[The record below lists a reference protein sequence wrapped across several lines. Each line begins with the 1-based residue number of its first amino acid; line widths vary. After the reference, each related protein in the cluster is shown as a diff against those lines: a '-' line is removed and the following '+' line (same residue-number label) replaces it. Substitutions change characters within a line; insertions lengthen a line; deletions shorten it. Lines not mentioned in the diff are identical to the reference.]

1 MTWKAYV
8 HLVFDEVRLAGI
20 ESPQVTRRLVAAL
33 EDLLAIA
40 PPDRQPPLQRQ
51 LDLIVMASRDGAAT
65 EHDQDLATRA
75 DPLGIGPQAGRS
87 TAYSRPTDRSA
98 QVAK

>member
-1 MTWKAYV
+1 MSWEAYV

-33 EDLLAIA
+33 EDLLAVA

-51 LDLIVMASRDGAAT
+51 LDLIVMESRNGADA
-65 EHDQDLATRA
+65 EHDEDLATQA
-75 DPLGIGPQAGRS
+75 DPLGIGPQVGRS
-87 TAYSRPTDRSA
+87 MATQRPTERGA